1 LIFPLELYDFPGKLA
16 GIITRDTLYLRE
28 HVRVVGISGAAMA
41 TFLLCWA
48 LVSVVG
54 TLIALSMIRSGKR
67 HNRRAEDQRQNL
79 SEEAQPSA
87 VKLF

>member
-1 LIFPLELYDFPGKLA
+1 
-16 GIITRDTLYLRE
+16 
-28 HVRVVGISGAAMA
+28 MA
-41 TFLLCWA
+41 TFLMCWA

-79 SEEAQPSA
+79 SEEAQTPS
-87 VKLF
+87 VRQF